1 MTTTTASSRRVLWIA
16 APVGIVVVLFLV
28 LLATSDK
35 GGRGFIVGNIDDQ
48 LAPAIVRPTM
58 DGDIFDLDDYRG
70 SFVVVN
76 FFQTSCIPCRVEH
89 PELVAFQEAY
99 APTGVATV
107 VSIAFDD
114 TEANIRE
121 FFDEFGGD
129 WPIIAED
136 ALPIAVD
143 YGVPAVPES
152 AVVAPDG
159 KVITKLIGGVRK
171 VDLEAVMAS
180 WLQEQE
186 DQRSGSTPAQEQA
199 S

>member
-1 MTTTTASSRRVLWIA
+1 MTTTTTSSRRVLWIA

-35 GGRGFIVGNIDDQ
+35 GGRGFIIGDIDGQ
-48 LAPAIVRPTM
+48 LAPAIVRSTL
-58 DGDIFDLDDYRG
+58 DGDTFDLDSYRG

-99 APTGVATV
+99 APSGVASV
-107 VSIAFDD
+107 VSISFDD

-121 FFDEFGGD
+121 FFGEFGGD
-129 WPIIAED
+129 WPIVVED
-136 ALPIAVD
+136 PLPIAVD
-143 YGVPAVPES
+143 YGVAAVPES

-186 DQRSGSTPAQEQA
+186 DQRSGGTSDQEQT

>member
-1 MTTTTASSRRVLWIA
+1 MTTTVGTRRTLWIV
-16 APVGIVVVLFLV
+16 APIAIVAVLFLI
-28 LLATSDK
+28 LLATSDR
-35 GGRGFIVGNIDDQ
+35 GGRGFISGNIDGQ
-48 LAPAIVRPTM
+48 LAPAIVRPTI

-89 PELVAFQEAY
+89 PELVAFHEAY
-99 APTGVATV
+99 APSGVATV

-121 FFDEFGGD
+121 FFDEFGGE

-152 AVVAPDG
+152 AVVAPNG
-159 KVITKLIGGVRK
+159 KVITKLIGGIRK

-186 DQRSGSTPAQEQA
+186 EQQQEQA
-199 S
+199 P